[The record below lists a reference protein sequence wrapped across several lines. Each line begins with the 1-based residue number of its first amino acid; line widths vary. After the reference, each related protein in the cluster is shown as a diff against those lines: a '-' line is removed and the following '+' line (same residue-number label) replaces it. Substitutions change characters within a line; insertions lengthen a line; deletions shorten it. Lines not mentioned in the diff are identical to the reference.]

1 MKPKGCG
8 AQIAYAAA
16 IFAALLLLGCKC
28 DGDYIVRNK
37 FVNLYNPSFATYHY
51 RAGCTWETTMDS
63 SNKFNVGD
71 DIRKY
76 KKP

>member
-1 MKPKGCG
+1 MRTVL
-8 AQIAYAAA
+8 ILLS
-16 IFAALLLLGCKC
+16 ALLLIGCKC

-51 RAGCTWETTMDS
+51 RAGCTWETTIDS

>member
-1 MKPKGCG
+1 MR
-8 AQIAYAAA
+8 
-16 IFAALLLLGCKC
+16 AALLILTALLFIGCKC
-28 DGDYIVRNK
+28 DGGYIVRNK

-51 RAGCTWETTMDS
+51 LTGCTWQTTIDS